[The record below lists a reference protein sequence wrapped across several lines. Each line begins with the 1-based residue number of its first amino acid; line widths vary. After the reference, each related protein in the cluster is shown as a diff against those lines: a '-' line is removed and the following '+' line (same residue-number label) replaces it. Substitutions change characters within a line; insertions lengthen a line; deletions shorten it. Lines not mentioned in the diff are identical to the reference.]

1 MTVTTSGSCLWC
13 QKVVCLVMLKNDLVH
28 KWVFTSLPQIDSTVI
43 YGSNSIVYQ
52 SISIPLLRG
61 GGVPNGRG
69 GREHK
74 ALKIKTLLYCA
85 YRYHLPLRVLL
96 PGGGEL
102 SYSCFVSAVVS
113 LFSFLRDCFP
123 PITGKPEGVWLRKRM
138 KNYHSCTNLFF
149 SDCIVSFLDLV
160 RRFFD

>member
-74 ALKIKTLLYCA
+74 ALKIK
-85 YRYHLPLRVLL
+85 P
-96 PGGGEL
+96 
-102 SYSCFVSAVVS
+102 YSTARIATTSPFGYSS
-113 LFSFLRDCFP
+113 
-123 PITGKPEGVWLRKRM
+123 PEEE
-138 KNYHSCTNLFF
+138 N
-149 SDCIVSFLDLV
+149 
-160 RRFFD
+160 